1 MTEDVRVWQEKLEI
15 HAKCLRTMV
24 LYISG
29 YPNFKNEFKARQAKK
44 WIATMAKKW
53 QAPPFKGV
61 YKGLVWSID

>member
-1 MTEDVRVWQEKLEI
+1 
-15 HAKCLRTMV
+15 MV

-29 YPNFKNEFKARQAKK
+29 YPNFKNEFKPRQAKK